1 VPVYIAMLRGINV
14 SGQNII
20 RMEDLRRICTKLGF
34 RNVETYGQSGNA
46 VFLAKGM
53 PPSTLAN
60 HTTAALRDDLGLS
73 VPVLIKTVDEIGDVV
88 AGNPFPRETGIDVT
102 KLHVTFLSAPVPARA
117 LKNLEALP
125 KQSDQFRVGR
135 REIYLYCP
143 DGYGRTK
150 LSNAALE
157 KALSVVGT
165 TRNWRTVTAL
175 LDKASRMR

>member
-1 VPVYIAMLRGINV
+1 MLRGINV

>member
-20 RMEDLRRICTKLGF
+20 RMEDLCRICSGLGF
-34 RNVETYGQSGNA
+34 RNVETYAQSGNV
-46 VFLAKGM
+46 VFLTSAM

-60 HTTAALRDDLGLS
+60 RIGAALRHNLGLS
-73 VPVLIKTVDEIGDVV
+73 VPVLVQTLDIMRDVIV
-88 AGNPFPRETGIDVT
+88 GNPFLREKGIDVS
-102 KLHVTFLSAPVPARA
+102 KLHVTFLSAPVPRPA

-125 KQSDQFRVGR
+125 KQSDRFYVGR

-157 KALSVVGT
+157 KALSVGGT
-165 TRNWRTVTAL
+165 TRNWKTVTAL
-175 LDKASRMR
+175 LERASRIR

>member
-1 VPVYIAMLRGINV
+1 MPVYIAILRGINV

>member
-1 VPVYIAMLRGINV
+1 MPVYIAMLRGINV

-60 HTTAALRDDLGLS
+60 HTSAALRHDLGLS
-73 VPVLIKTVDEIGDVV
+73 VPVLIKTVDEMEDVV
-88 AGNPFPRETGIDVT
+88 AGNPFPRERGIDVT
-102 KLHVTFLSAPVPARA
+102 KLHVTFLSASVPTRA

-125 KQSDQFRVGR
+125 KQSDQFYVGR

-150 LSNAALE
+150 LSNATLE

-175 LDKASRMR
+175 LEKAARMR

>member
-1 VPVYIAMLRGINV
+1 MPVYIAMLRGINV

>member
-1 VPVYIAMLRGINV
+1 MPVFIAMLRGINV

-20 RMEDLRRICTKLGF
+20 GMEDLRRICAKLGL
-34 RNVETYGQSGNA
+34 RNVETCAQTGNL
-46 VFLAKGM
+46 VFLTRGM
-53 PPSTLAN
+53 RPSTLAN
-60 HTTAALRDDLGLS
+60 HTSAALRHDLGLS
-73 VPVLIKTVDEIGDVV
+73 VLVLVKTLDEMGDVV

-143 DGYGRTK
+143 DGYGR
-150 LSNAALE
+150 
-157 KALSVVGT
+157 
-165 TRNWRTVTAL
+165 
-175 LDKASRMR
+175 

>member
-1 VPVYIAMLRGINV
+1 MPVYIAMLRGINV

-88 AGNPFPRETGIDVT
+88 AGTPFPRETGIDVT

>member
-1 VPVYIAMLRGINV
+1 MPVYIAMLRGINV

-125 KQSDQFRVGR
+125 KQSDQCRVGR